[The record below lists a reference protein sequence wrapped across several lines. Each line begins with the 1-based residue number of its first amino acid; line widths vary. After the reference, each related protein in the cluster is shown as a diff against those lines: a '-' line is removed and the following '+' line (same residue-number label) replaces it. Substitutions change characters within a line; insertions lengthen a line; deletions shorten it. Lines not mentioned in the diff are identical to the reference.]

1 MVSQRVDPPRACV
14 MAEASS
20 LGIEHFFCHNSACAN
35 HGKRGGGNLYF
46 RGWSGRNK
54 SIRMVYC
61 RTCKRSYSERKG
73 TALERS
79 QLPTDKA
86 VSVLNHLREGCG
98 IRATSRLTGVSRDAI
113 SRHLAKAGDQAKG
126 LHDELVA
133 FSPSEP

>member
-1 MVSQRVDPPRACV
+1 MADP
-14 MAEASS
+14 SS
-20 LGIEHFFCHNSACAN
+20 LSIEHFFCHNSACPD
-35 HGKRGGGNLYF
+35 HGKRGHGNVYF

-86 VSVLNHLREGCG
+86 VSVLEHLKEGCG
-98 IRATSRLTGVSRDAI
+98 IRATSRLTGVSRDAV
-113 SRHLAKAGDQAKG
+113 SRHLARAGDQSKS

-133 FSPSEP
+133 FSP